1 MPHGA
6 TGEIAPAHDAPA
18 SSGVA
23 SGLDLPP
30 IVSVRDL
37 AKFLRISEKALRH
50 RVGRGQVPPP
60 FRNGKALAWMRE
72 AVITWIWE
80 CGRAAGP
87 AMKIK
92 TRPYANDTTR
102 FHVDIRFMNPCNE
115 NDEIRRRLVA
125 PPGLD
130 DKQARLWGERQVP
143 LILRELVGLKG
154 DAANGAPMKETHTR
168 APRMTLV
175 AFYESRF
182 LPEHVALQKRATQD
196 GYYSVYTNHIAP
208 LLGDLPLAA
217 IDEDR
222 ISTFRAELR
231 KRIGV
236 NTTNL
241 VLSKLAKMLRF
252 AKKRKLLAVLPDV
265 EKLPSP
271 RPEPKRVFSDDQ
283 IAQLNDAAA
292 ERSSES
298 LLICLL
304 ALDGNLRVSEICA
317 LEWEDVDFD
326 AGTIIIRHNVYKGER
341 QTPKGEIKTLAV
353 SKAVMRALTKHQK
366 RRLEADEPEG
376 PLVLYRRSQHTDW
389 QWAAH
394 TPHSVSHAL
403 NATQERGQVAR
414 SGPHLLRHT
423 GLTRLARLGA
433 NPYIVQSM
441 ARHARLQTTQA
452 YLHLQ
457 QCTVS
462 REAAD
467 LLDTAADKPRGKRL
481 ANQAKPRRK

>member
-23 SGLDLPP
+23 SGPDLPP

-168 APRMTLV
+168 APRTTLA

-208 LLGDLPLAA
+208 LLGDLPLTA

-271 RPEPKRVFSDDQ
+271 RPEPKRVFSDVQ

-317 LEWEDVDFD
+317 LEWEDVDFA

-341 QTPKGEIKTLAV
+341 QTPKGEIKT
-353 SKAVMRALTKHQK
+353 T
-366 RRLEADEPEG
+366 RRQQGGD
-376 PLVLYRRSQHTDW
+376 
-389 QWAAH
+389 
-394 TPHSVSHAL
+394 
-403 NATQERGQVAR
+403 AR
-414 SGPHLLRHT
+414 SD
-423 GLTRLARLGA
+423 
-433 NPYIVQSM
+433 
-441 ARHARLQTTQA
+441 
-452 YLHLQ
+452 
-457 QCTVS
+457 
-462 REAAD
+462 EAPEAP
-467 LLDTAADKPRGKRL
+467 A
-481 ANQAKPRRK
+481 